1 MHYAGFDY
9 QELATVPVPADSAQ
23 RLSLALSASRMGDWS
38 WDSATDVVT
47 LSDRAAEIFGI
58 PPGPHMT
65 WDAMREVLHPD
76 DRERAREA
84 VVQALERRD
93 DYDIEYRVRHEGG
106 ADRWISARGRGFYDQ
121 AGAVQGMLGVVHDIT
136 ERKTLEAQL
145 ERRGQSLEIVNQVGL
160 IVAAELDLHK
170 IVSAVTDAATKVS
183 GARFGAFFY
192 NLLDEKGES
201 YTLYTLSGVDRS
213 HFEKFPMPR
222 NTAVFGPTFRGEG
235 TIRLA
240 NVKKDARYGKN
251 DTYHGMPP
259 GHLPVTSY
267 LAVPVVSRNGEVHG
281 GLFLG
286 HEEEGVFDEAAQA
299 VVEGLAAQAA
309 VAIDNARLYELEQRS
324 RRAAEDANQM
334 KDEFLAT
341 LSHELRTPLTSIVGW
356 VHMLRTGRL
365 AEADQRRALET
376 IERNAKAQ
384 QQIIEDILDVSR
396 IMTGKLRLELTPVN
410 VVEAVEAAIEALR
423 PLMEAKEQRLVRV
436 MESPGITV
444 LGDRNRLQQVF
455 WNLVSNAIKFTP
467 KGGRINVSLKR
478 ADSRVEILVSDS
490 GEGIAPEFLP
500 HVFDRFKQADSS
512 TTRPHGGIGLGL
524 SIVRHLLELH
534 GGTVHAASAGPGKGS
549 TFTVCLPVAVAVAR
563 DEPRRMNMARE
574 RTREPSDVPGAD
586 AYDIKGL
593 KVLVLDDEAD
603 ARELIAAILARS
615 GAEVEAASSVAE
627 ALRCVP
633 RWKPHVIVSDI
644 GMPGEDGYSFMNKLR
659 RLPHAEGGSIP
670 AAALTAYARAEDRLR
685 SLSAGFQT
693 HVAKPVDPVE
703 LVAVVASLGGRTGRA
718 APR

>member
-1 MHYAGFDY
+1 M
-9 QELATVPVPADSAQ
+9 
-23 RLSLALSASRMGDWS
+23 
-38 WDSATDVVT
+38 
-47 LSDRAAEIFGI
+47 
-58 PPGPHMT
+58 
-65 WDAMREVLHPD
+65 
-76 DRERAREA
+76 
-84 VVQALERRD
+84 
-93 DYDIEYRVRHEGG
+93 
-106 ADRWISARGRGFYDQ
+106 
-121 AGAVQGMLGVVHDIT
+121 
-136 ERKTLEAQL
+136 
-145 ERRGQSLEIVNQVGL
+145 NQVGL

-170 IVSAVTDAATKVS
+170 IVGAVTDAATKVS

-192 NLLDEKGES
+192 NVLNEKGES
-201 YTLYTLSGVDRS
+201 YMLYTLSGVDRS

-222 NTAVFGPTFRGEG
+222 NTAVFAPTFNGEG

-259 GHLPVTSY
+259 GHLPVVSY
-267 LAVPVVSRNGEVHG
+267 LAVPVISRRGEVHG
-281 GLFLG
+281 GLFFG

-324 RRAAEDANQM
+324 RRAAEDANQL

-365 AEADQRRALET
+365 AESDQRRALET
-376 IERNAKAQ
+376 IERNARAQ

-410 VVEAVEAAIEALR
+410 VVEAVEAAIDALR
-423 PLMEAKEQRLVRV
+423 PLMDAKEQQLVRIV
-436 MESPGITV
+436 ESPAVTV

-455 WNLVSNAIKFTP
+455 WNLISNAIKFTP
-467 KGGRINVSLKR
+467 KGGRIQLALKR
-478 ADSRVEILVSDS
+478 EDSTVEITVHDS
-490 GEGIAPEFLP
+490 GEGIAAEFLP

-534 GGTVHAASAGPGKGS
+534 GGTVKAASPGPGKGS

-563 DEPRRMNMARE
+563 EEPRRGGTPRSRAKE
-574 RTREPSDVPGAD
+574 AGAVPTAA

-593 KVLVLDDEAD
+593 RVLVLDDEPD
-603 ARELIAAILARS
+603 ARELIAAILSRS
-615 GAEVEAASSVAE
+615 GASVEAAASVRE
-627 ALRCVP
+627 ALQRVP
-633 RWKPHVIVSDI
+633 QWKPDVIVSDI
-644 GMPGEDGYSFMNKLR
+644 GMPGEDGYAFMHKLR
-659 RLPHAEGGSIP
+659 RLPSEEGGTIP

-693 HVAKPVDPVE
+693 HVSKPVDPVE
-703 LVAVVASLGGRTGRA
+703 LVAVVASLGGRTGRG
-718 APR
+718 P